1 VLTPISKTL
10 NLRLSILNFPFR
22 IYNIDKSFEVRGG
35 INKKFNFCPHY
46 IFEIF
51 GEVIKPRDSDFS
63 KIGNLAGFGIFY
75 KGLFYMKAIYIES
88 QKNLDFQNFGLEI
101 GIKHNFIQ
109 LKGNEN

>member
-63 KIGNLAGFGIFY
+63 EIGNLAGFGIFY
-75 KGLFYMKAIYIES
+75 KGLF
-88 QKNLDFQNFGLEI
+88 
-101 GIKHNFIQ
+101 
-109 LKGNEN
+109 